1 VAAACSTRSRPQ
13 DVGCVCVCCWAS
25 TCERGNDTHTHT
37 SPRTWIAC
45 TDTPAASVVAICM
58 PPSPA
63 AAAAAAAV
71 PALPSGAMGCCW
83 PPQPARAGRW
93 VGRQADSRRRAGPDV
108 CTGWRGWAVAVGVDA
123 VSVRQSSIATARRIG
138 VVITSLLLNHITN
151 ALRSGMIWVASRQ
164 TSCTQPSPH
173 HRS

>member
-71 PALPSGAMGCCW
+71 PALPSGAM
-83 PPQPARAGRW
+83 
-93 VGRQADSRRRAGPDV
+93 GRQADSRRRAGPDV